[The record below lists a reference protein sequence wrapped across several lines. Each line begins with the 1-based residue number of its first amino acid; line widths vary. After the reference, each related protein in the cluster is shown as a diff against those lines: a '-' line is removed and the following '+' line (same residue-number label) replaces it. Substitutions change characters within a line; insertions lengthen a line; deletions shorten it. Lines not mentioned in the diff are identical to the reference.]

1 MEHRIVWSIRAANRM
16 EHLDIS
22 VSKRIYEKVDQ
33 LHRNPERYV
42 ERLVRNPYY
51 RLRVGGIE

>member
-1 MEHRIVWSIRAANRM
+1 MEHRIVWSIRAAKRM

-22 VSKRIYEKVDQ
+22 VSKRIYERVDQ